1 MEAAFISKAL
11 PNPHI
16 VPHRKPEIQCWR
28 PHYEQPSPRRLS
40 RARSASL
47 VECVLA
53 TPRFQDLG
61 GSASRTRL
69 HEQIPGITEQDVR
82 RVCARFSSNSSFTEL
97 HAAQLGGIFVNRTKI
112 IRFQF
117 RVVVQNLLFCHP
129 ASKPIQHIPYSDAQ
143 TADARLAGAFAR
155 FDRDAGRHASR
166 ISLACPL
173 RSHDRAIL
181 QQGTPA
187 MIIHRHQQLTKS
199 SYWRSGP

>member
-1 MEAAFISKAL
+1 M
-11 PNPHI
+11 
-16 VPHRKPEIQCWR
+16 HRNRCSRWR
-28 PHYEQPSPRRLS
+28 SP
-40 RARSASL
+40 ASWQ
-47 VECVLA
+47 
-53 TPRFQDLG
+53 TPRFHDLG

-69 HEQIPGITEQDVR
+69 REQIPGITQQDER
-82 RVCARFSSNSSFTEL
+82 RVCERDSRRTVASQSHTP
-97 HAAQLGGIFVNRTKI
+97 AQLGGIFVNRTKI

-187 MIIHRHQQLTKS
+187 MIA
-199 SYWRSGP
+199 WEP